1 MTNKRICP
9 ICNSKMKQQ
18 FRGLLH
24 CKCGISYRKDLG
36 YFKRNEN
43 MMFVLE
49 RKKIGKKIK
58 QVPVIR
64 YKKDK

>member
-1 MTNKRICP
+1 MTHKRICP

-24 CKCGISYRKDLG
+24 CKCGISYHKGLG

-43 MMFVLE
+43 MIFVLE

>member
-1 MTNKRICP
+1 MNDLQVIKHKNERV
-9 ICNSKMKQQ
+9 
-18 FRGLLH
+18 LLTSQLAEVYETDV
-24 CKCGISYRKDLG
+24 KNIQMN
-36 YFKRNEN
+36 FKRNEN
-43 MMFVLE
+43 MIFVLE

>member
-1 MTNKRICP
+1 MTNKKICP
-9 ICNSKMKQQ
+9 ICNSKMRQQ
-18 FRGLLH
+18 FIGLLH
-24 CKCGISYRKDLG
+24 WKCGISYHKDLG

>member
-1 MTNKRICP
+1 MKKNICP
-9 ICNSKMKQQ
+9 KCKRKMKQQ
-18 FRGLLH
+18 FIGLLH
-24 CKCGISYRKDLG
+24 CKCGISYHKYLG

-43 MMFVLE
+43 MIFVLE

>member
-1 MTNKRICP
+1 
-9 ICNSKMKQQ
+9 MKQQ

-24 CKCGISYRKDLG
+24 CKCGISYHKDLG

-43 MMFVLE
+43 MIFVLE

>member
-1 MTNKRICP
+1 MKKNICP
-9 ICNSKMKQQ
+9 KCKRKMKQQ
-18 FRGLLH
+18 FIGLLH
-24 CKCGISYRKDLG
+24 CKCGISYYKDLG

-43 MMFVLE
+43 MIFVLE

>member
-1 MTNKRICP
+1 MKKNICP
-9 ICNSKMKQQ
+9 KCKRKMKQQ
-18 FRGLLH
+18 FIGLLH
-24 CKCGISYRKDLG
+24 CKCGIGYHKDLG

-43 MMFVLE
+43 MIFVLE